1 MKNKSIITLGLV
13 AFSVAL
19 TGCFGSKSAISGGR
33 GGEVVGVGGRSFAE
47 PTPYGMTKVE
57 RGSLH
62 MGLDRQDSL
71 WGMKTPVKDISV
83 DGFWMD
89 ETEVTNSKYKQF
101 VQYVKDSILRTRL
114 ADPAYAG
121 DETYMITEDKYG
133 EPVTPHINWRKPLPR
148 KPNEDEQ
155 RAIESMYVTNPVTG
169 EKLLDYR
176 QLNYKYEIYDY
187 TTAALRRN
195 RLMPNERN
203 LNTDV
208 TVNPDEV
215 VMISK
220 DTAYIDDN
228 GNIVRET
235 INRPLSGPW
244 DFLNTY
250 IVNVY
255 PDTTVWVN
263 DFQNSDNE
271 MYLRNYFSNPA
282 YNDYPV
288 VGVTWEQANAFCAW
302 RTDYLLKG
310 LGGEARFIQRYRLP
324 TEAEWEYAARGKAG
338 NEFPWENKDVKNGDG
353 CFYANFKPD
362 RGNYTKDGNL
372 ITSRVGIYTANS
384 NGLYDMAGNVAE
396 WTSTIY
402 TEAGVEAMNDLN
414 PQLEY
419 KAAKEDP
426 YRLKKK
432 SVRGGSW
439 KDPESF
445 VRSAWRTWEYQ
456 NQPRSYIG
464 FRCVRSLANST
475 STKQKRTRNNTH
487 SLWLNI
493 ANTISSTVCRSGWI
507 AFPDRP
513 SSTMPIAGERLS
525 LSLVPS
531 VSSPTFLEPTSGC
544 SWVWVPRC
552 SCSSSLLS
560 TGPLTRPP
568 MAATFPPMSKT
579 PRRMRMAPR
588 RPTT

>member
-33 GGEVVGVGGRSFAE
+33 GGEVVGVGGRYFAE

-62 MGLDRQDSL
+62 MGLDRQGSL

-208 TVNPDEV
+208 TVNPNEV

-475 STKQKRTRNNTH
+475 STKQKKN
-487 SLWLNI
+487 
-493 ANTISSTVCRSGWI
+493 
-507 AFPDRP
+507 
-513 SSTMPIAGERLS
+513 
-525 LSLVPS
+525 
-531 VSSPTFLEPTSGC
+531 
-544 SWVWVPRC
+544 
-552 SCSSSLLS
+552 
-560 TGPLTRPP
+560 
-568 MAATFPPMSKT
+568 KK
-579 PRRMRMAPR
+579 
-588 RPTT
+588 